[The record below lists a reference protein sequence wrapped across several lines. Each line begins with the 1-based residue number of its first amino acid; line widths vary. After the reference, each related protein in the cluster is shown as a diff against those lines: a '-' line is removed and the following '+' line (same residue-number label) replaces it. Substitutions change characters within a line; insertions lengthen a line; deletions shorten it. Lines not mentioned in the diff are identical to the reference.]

1 MKTRFAQLGIT
12 VFCFLSY
19 LAVALFG
26 CSSTTVTVKSPPVQT
41 VSTQRLATVQ
51 PVMETMAIP
60 YEDMLYP
67 GAKEW
72 LRQLKRELNV
82 HSWYIS
88 GFCMRKSDDVFT
100 PSKTRKVR
108 TGKWAVTENPN
119 KSNS

>member
-19 LAVALFG
+19 FAVALFG
-26 CSSTTVTVKSPPVQT
+26 CSSTTAPVKSAQTQT
-41 VSTQRLATVQ
+41 VPVNFKANVQ

-82 HSWYIS
+82 HAWYIS
-88 GFCMRKSDDVFT
+88 GFCMKKTEVMMQ
-100 PSKTRKVR
+100 SKTRMVR
-108 TGKWAVTENPN
+108 TGKWASIENPN

>member
-12 VFCFLSY
+12 VFCFVSY

-26 CSSTTVTVKSPPVQT
+26 CSSTTATIKSAETQT
-41 VSTQRLATVQ
+41 VPSNSKASIQ
-51 PVMETMAIP
+51 PVMEAMAIP

-82 HSWYIS
+82 HAWYIS
-88 GFCMRKSDDVFT
+88 GYCMKKTDVSMQ
-100 PSKTRKVR
+100 SKTRMVR
-108 TGKWAVTENPN
+108 SGKSASNDNPN
-119 KSNS
+119 RSNT

>member
-1 MKTRFAQLGIT
+1 
-12 VFCFLSY
+12 
-19 LAVALFG
+19 
-26 CSSTTVTVKSPPVQT
+26 
-41 VSTQRLATVQ
+41 
-51 PVMETMAIP
+51 METMAIP

-88 GFCMRKSDDVFT
+88 GFCMKKSDDVFT

-108 TGKWAVTENPN
+108 TGKWAVTENPD